1 MNTIVIK
8 PKTKEEENFLT
19 SLLQKMN
26 IDVDIVEDFSP
37 NYETQKAMEDVR
49 MKKGTK
55 VKDAQDLF
63 IKLGI

>member
-8 PKTKEEENFLT
+8 PKTKQEEDFLT

-49 MKKGTK
+49 LKKGTK